1 MREDGGPFSLK
12 LVEDVYMYTG
22 FGSGVLEMYGADVEW
37 DQGHSFTPRRIRRK
51 DFFFFFFYS
60 FCSAPPI

>member
-1 MREDGGPFSLK
+1 
-12 LVEDVYMYTG
+12 MYTG

-37 DQGHSFTPRRIRRK
+37 DQGHSFTARRIRRK
-51 DFFFFFFYS
+51 VFFLIFFYS